1 MTGLSE
7 AIGFGL
13 AVAGSID
20 LAPKYG
26 QQLSKRISELKRS
39 TELTRHLRAFEIEPE
54 RRLLASRLER
64 GRAICNDP
72 HADPAIKEE
81 LDRTFVE
88 MGNLV
93 YQIGKVS
100 SRSGYFAVETWPYTA
115 RNRAHLEGDIK
126 YLAQLL
132 IFPGVWSTKRRCR
145 ACWENLRCRLTFALM
160 YATSLPRRCSTSIS

>member
-88 MGNLV
+88 MGNLLAEAV
-93 YQIGKVS
+93 LHIHQLRLVHKNFSAANTIIMQNPLTQSGSNGAGVDFGVCDELETCQDRQ
-100 SRSGYFAVETWPYTA
+100 RSNEDG
-115 RNRAHLEGDIK
+115 R
-126 YLAQLL
+126 
-132 IFPGVWSTKRRCR
+132 
-145 ACWENLRCRLTFALM
+145 
-160 YATSLPRRCSTSIS
+160 